1 MCQRQDRASSAATPV
16 QLSLPHSAAASE
28 SDEAVS
34 AATPVQPS
42 MPHSA
47 AARASELPSQA
58 LDQARQAHQLLAD
71 AGADK
76 SQIEALSSNQE
87 ILPCATEL
95 KICTNSP
102 KRQCNLTDICTE
114 TVCSFVC

>member
-1 MCQRQDRASSAATPV
+1 M

-47 AARASELPSQA
+47 AARASESQA